1 MVYLW
6 TALGPEINHVYVYL
20 APIEAPIEAG
30 FDYIRQSPELLN
42 RKMQ

>member
-6 TALGPEINHVYVYL
+6 TALGPEINQVYVYL
-20 APIEAPIEAG
+20 APIEAE
-30 FDYIRQSPELLN
+30 FDYIRQSSELLN